1 MRFCKRG
8 EFFSHW
14 DFVRLTSPIIG
25 KGRRGMTYDVQLII
39 AGGVV
44 GFASSALMAILVHL
58 LRSRRQARR
67 WNREEEERVLEWKR
81 EDLQRKYEELKEGEE
96 RLIGSIKEKDAE
108 IDRLARE
115 EERLLTENKQLR
127 ERILDK
133 L

>member
-1 MRFCKRG
+1 M
-8 EFFSHW
+8 S
-14 DFVRLTSPIIG
+14 
-25 KGRRGMTYDVQLII
+25 YDLQLFI

-67 WNREEEERVLEWKR
+67 WKRKEEERILEWKR
-81 EDLQRKYEELKEGEE
+81 QDLQRKYEELKIEEE
-96 RLIGSIKEKDAE
+96 RLIASIKEKDTE
-108 IDRLARE
+108 IDRLAGE
-115 EERLLTENKQLR
+115 EERLLAENRQLR

>member
-1 MRFCKRG
+1 M
-8 EFFSHW
+8 S
-14 DFVRLTSPIIG
+14 
-25 KGRRGMTYDVQLII
+25 YDLQLVI

-67 WNREEEERVLEWKR
+67 WKREEEERILEWKR
-81 EDLQRKYEELKEGEE
+81 EDLQRKYEELKKEEE
-96 RLIGSIKEKDAE
+96 RLIISIKEKDAE
-108 IDRLARE
+108 IDRLAGE
-115 EERLLTENKQLR
+115 EEKLMTENKQLR